1 LKCGQDSRSC
11 FAIKD
16 DRKKSVEVRPS
27 QPLLFRDQDD
37 RWRKHMNDFEI
48 QRDLR
53 QMNTP
58 RMPQTDLWP
67 GIAARIAAAEA
78 QPARSVRRPWL
89 PFAAAASLLLAIGA
103 GVALLQMQPRD
114 DATLGAS
121 NTMPMPSRVSP
132 KDAREF
138 SRAPGGDPRLVGAA
152 VVLDSAHAEL
162 EQALEQRPDAVF
174 LVSLLNRTNARRM
187 KLEHYGTRAG

>member
-1 LKCGQDSRSC
+1 
-11 FAIKD
+11 
-16 DRKKSVEVRPS
+16 
-27 QPLLFRDQDD
+27 
-37 RWRKHMNDFEI
+37 MNDFEI
-48 QRDLR
+48 QRGLR

-58 RMPQTDLWP
+58 RVPQTDLWP

-78 QPARSVRRPWL
+78 QPTRAVHRPWL
-89 PFAAAASLLLAIGA
+89 PFAAAASLLLAVGA
-103 GVALLQMQPRD
+103 AVVLLQMQPRD
-114 DATLGAS
+114 DATLANS
-121 NTMPMPSRVSP
+121 AMPMPTRVSP
-132 KDAREF
+132 KDARDF

-187 KLEHYGTRAG
+187 KLEHYGARAG